1 MLLNVFRPTSC
12 GVVLVVCDQSEMS
25 CIVDFTNVD
34 AYYCNIIISLEVVV
48 ICLENA
54 IGCWLTCTNV
64 CHYIFWLTASI
75 CKQGRAKIEFVQGCC
90 D

>member
-1 MLLNVFRPTSC
+1 MLLNVFCRTSC
-12 GVVLVVCDQSEMS
+12 GVVLVVCDQFEMS

-54 IGCWLTCTNV
+54 DRMLAYMI
-64 CHYIFWLTASI
+64 H
-75 CKQGRAKIEFVQGCC
+75 VQMYVITYFG
-90 D
+90 

>member
-1 MLLNVFRPTSC
+1 MLLNVFRLTSC
-12 GVVLVVCDQSEMS
+12 GVVLVVCDQFEMS

-54 IGCWLTCTNV
+54 DRMLAYMI
-64 CHYIFWLTASI
+64 H
-75 CKQGRAKIEFVQGCC
+75 VQMYVITYFG
-90 D
+90 